1 MPDPTAPST
10 PAAAAPSTPAPAVPS
25 PAPIAP
31 SPGAAAAPVV
41 DAPAASAK
49 PEWKPPVTRTKATQV
64 HTPRVQIPARAVEA
78 DPGPKAPTEPA
89 AASAGSEPTP
99 SASAAPATS
108 SSSTSATEPPKA
120 DEPKPDGRVG
130 KAWADILDKEA
141 KLTAEK
147 KDLKPLAEAKELVAK
162 GQRLKALEVLGI
174 SLADIQSEY
183 LASIKDE
190 SPEDVARR
198 VAEETLT
205 KREADAKAAADKADQ
220 DAKDATQKQ
229 LQDQTQAFF
238 AATAAASASIVKEIP
253 TLVAMG
259 ATPLMLANWVVQ
271 TKGGYLK
278 DHDPTTVLREYEAA
292 MRATLAPVFTP
303 VAPAASAT
311 ATPARGKD
319 TAPNTLTTE
328 GAGEVPLVAKPKRRE
343 TAHERAARILAEMN
357 LT

>member
-1 MPDPTAPST
+1 
-10 PAAAAPSTPAPAVPS
+10 
-25 PAPIAP
+25 
-31 SPGAAAAPVV
+31 
-41 DAPAASAK
+41 
-49 PEWKPPVTRTKATQV
+49 
-64 HTPRVQIPARAVEA
+64 
-78 DPGPKAPTEPA
+78 
-89 AASAGSEPTP
+89 
-99 SASAAPATS
+99 
-108 SSSTSATEPPKA
+108 
-120 DEPKPDGRVG
+120 VG

-174 SLADIQSEY
+174 SLADVQQEY
-183 LASIKDE
+183 LASIRDE
-190 SPEDVARR
+190 SPEDIARR

-205 KREADAKAAADKADQ
+205 KREADAKAAADKAAQ
-220 DAKDATQKQ
+220 DAKDAEQKQ
-229 LQDQTQAFF
+229 LQDQTGAFISSVATVS
-238 AATAAASASIVKEIP
+238 AAMVKEIP

-259 ATPLMLANWVVQ
+259 ATPFMLANWVVQ

-278 DHDPTTVLREYEAA
+278 DHDPATVLREYEAA

-303 VAPAASAT
+303 AAPAAT
-311 ATPARGKD
+311 TTTTPAKGKD

-343 TAHERAARILAEMN
+343 TVQERAARILAEMN